1 MNLRESIASQ
11 PMRAFQKRIIGICIA
26 LAFVDGFEVLV
37 AAFTSTAVAK
47 AFALPNAADI
57 GYFLSAG
64 TFGMGLGAI
73 VISPLADRIG
83 RRKHILMCLALICVG
98 MAASALAPTS
108 SFAFLLAARF
118 FAGLWIGA
126 LIPSLNILVSEY
138 SSDAKRGTAMG
149 IYGIGLPA
157 GAATGG
163 FITTFLL
170 NAWGWSAPFWF
181 GFTLTAILF
190 VLAYLWLPESILYL
204 VEKRPAGALEDYNK
218 IGAKLGYPSESALP
232 APRVSAGKPQ
242 NVVQMI
248 FGGKMLQ
255 RTLLLWFGYAC
266 LMAAFY
272 FANTWTPRLLITYLT
287 NPANGGMDAK
297 AAQAIGN
304 NAGVLVAVGGVIGAL
319 LFALLA
325 RRIHPRVL
333 TAYTLL
339 WGLAA
344 YVIYANVFQST
355 GAALLA
361 AVGVGIAANGG
372 VAAFYAIS
380 PSIYPT
386 AARGTGVGWMVGFG
400 RIVSILA
407 PIVSGYLI
415 DGGMKSQSLYQ
426 IYGVILAIGAGL
438 VFVLHRSM
446 KSDSTSMVEDTPVAV
461 H

>member
-1 MNLRESIASQ
+1 
-11 PMRAFQKRIIGICIA
+11 
-26 LAFVDGFEVLV
+26 
-37 AAFTSTAVAK
+37 
-47 AFALPNAADI
+47 
-57 GYFLSAG
+57 
-64 TFGMGLGAI
+64 
-73 VISPLADRIG
+73 
-83 RRKHILMCLALICVG
+83 
-98 MAASALAPTS
+98 
-108 SFAFLLAARF
+108 
-118 FAGLWIGA
+118 
-126 LIPSLNILVSEY
+126 
-138 SSDAKRGTAMG
+138 
-149 IYGIGLPA
+149 
-157 GAATGG
+157 
-163 FITTFLL
+163 
-170 NAWGWSAPFWF
+170 
-181 GFTLTAILF
+181 
-190 VLAYLWLPESILYL
+190 
-204 VEKRPAGALEDYNK
+204 
-218 IGAKLGYPSESALP
+218 
-232 APRVSAGKPQ
+232 
-242 NVVQMI
+242 
-248 FGGKMLQ
+248 
-255 RTLLLWFGYAC
+255 
-266 LMAAFY
+266 
-272 FANTWTPRLLITYLT
+272 
-287 NPANGGMDAK
+287 
-297 AAQAIGN
+297 
-304 NAGVLVAVGGVIGAL
+304 

-325 RRIHPRVL
+325 RRVHPRVL

>member
-1 MNLRESIASQ
+1 MNLREAIASQ

-73 VISPLADRIG
+73 VISPLADKIG

-108 SFAFLLAARF
+108 SFPFLLAARF

-181 GFTLTAILF
+181 GFTLTAILL

-204 VEKRPAGALEDYNK
+204 VEKRPAGALEAYNK
-218 IGAKLGYPSESALP
+218 IGAKLGYPNESALP
-232 APRVSAGKPQ
+232 AAHVPAGKPQ

-248 FGGKMLQ
+248 FGGKMLG

-272 FANTWTPRLLITYLT
+272 FANTWTPRLVITYLT

-304 NAGVLVAVGGVIGAL
+304 NAGVLVAVGGVVGAL

-325 RRIHPRVL
+325 RRIQL
-333 TAYTLL
+333 
-339 WGLAA
+339 
-344 YVIYANVFQST
+344 N
-355 GAALLA
+355 
-361 AVGVGIAANGG
+361 
-372 VAAFYAIS
+372 
-380 PSIYPT
+380 
-386 AARGTGVGWMVGFG
+386 
-400 RIVSILA
+400 
-407 PIVSGYLI
+407 
-415 DGGMKSQSLYQ
+415 
-426 IYGVILAIGAGL
+426 
-438 VFVLHRSM
+438 
-446 KSDSTSMVEDTPVAV
+446 
-461 H
+461 

>member
-1 MNLRESIASQ
+1 
-11 PMRAFQKRIIGICIA
+11 
-26 LAFVDGFEVLV
+26 
-37 AAFTSTAVAK
+37 
-47 AFALPNAADI
+47 
-57 GYFLSAG
+57 
-64 TFGMGLGAI
+64 
-73 VISPLADRIG
+73 
-83 RRKHILMCLALICVG
+83 
-98 MAASALAPTS
+98 
-108 SFAFLLAARF
+108 
-118 FAGLWIGA
+118 
-126 LIPSLNILVSEY
+126 
-138 SSDAKRGTAMG
+138 
-149 IYGIGLPA
+149 
-157 GAATGG
+157 
-163 FITTFLL
+163 
-170 NAWGWSAPFWF
+170 
-181 GFTLTAILF
+181 
-190 VLAYLWLPESILYL
+190 WLPESILYL

-218 IGAKLGYPSESALP
+218 IGAKLGYPNESALP
-232 APRVSAGKPQ
+232 AARVTAGKAQ

-272 FANTWTPRLLITYLT
+272 FANTWTPRLVITYLT
-287 NPANGGMDAK
+287 NPANGGMELK

-304 NAGVLVAVGGVIGAL
+304 NAGVLVAVGGVVGAL

-344 YVIYANVFQST
+344 YVIYANVFRST
-355 GAALLA
+355 TAALIA

-380 PSIYPT
+380 PSVYPT

-415 DGGMKSQSLYQ
+415 DGGMGSQTLYQ
-426 IYGVILAIGAGL
+426 IYGVILAIGAAL

-446 KSDSTSMVEDTPVAV
+446 KSDSTAMAEDTPAAV

>member
-1 MNLRESIASQ
+1 MNLREAIATQ

-73 VISPLADRIG
+73 VISPLADKLG

-108 SFAFLLAARF
+108 SFPFLLGARF

-181 GFTLTAILF
+181 GFILTAILL
-190 VLAYLWLPESILYL
+190 VAAYLWLPESI
-204 VEKRPAGALEDYNK
+204 P
-218 IGAKLGYPSESALP
+218 ALP
-232 APRVSAGKPQ
+232 AAHAATGKPQ

-248 FGGKMLQ
+248 FGGKMLG
-255 RTLLLWFGYAC
+255 RTMLLWFGYAC

-272 FANTWTPRLLITYLT
+272 FANTWTPRLVVTYLT
-287 NPANGGMDAK
+287 NPANGGMALKD
-297 AAQAIGN
+297 AQAIGN
-304 NAGVLVAVGGVIGAL
+304 NAGVLVAVGGVVGAL
-319 LFALLA
+319 LFAFLA
-325 RRIHPRVL
+325 RRVHPRLL

-344 YVIYANVFQST
+344 YVIYANVFRST
-355 GAALLA
+355 SAALLA

-380 PSIYPT
+380 PSVYPT

-400 RIVSILA
+400 RVVSILA

-415 DGGMKSQSLYQ
+415 DGGMGSQTLYQ
-426 IYGVILAIGAGL
+426 IYGVILAIGALL
-438 VFVLHRSM
+438 VFMLHKAMS
-446 KSDSTSMVEDTPVAV
+446 SDSTSMNEQVSAAS